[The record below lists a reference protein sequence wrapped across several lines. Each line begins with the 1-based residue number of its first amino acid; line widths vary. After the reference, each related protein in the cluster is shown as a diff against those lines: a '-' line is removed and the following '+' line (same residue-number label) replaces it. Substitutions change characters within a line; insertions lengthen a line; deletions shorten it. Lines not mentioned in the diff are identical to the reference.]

1 MGWSRKRTLQYTQEW
16 LDDDDDDDDILIY
29 FTHNEGKSVI
39 ARRFIKA
46 LKGNIDKK
54 YQIEVA

>member
-1 MGWSRKRTLQYTQEW
+1 MGWSRKRTLQYMQEW
-16 LDDDDDDDDILIY
+16 LDDDDDDDILIY

-39 ARRFIKA
+39 DRRFIKA
-46 LKGNIDKK
+46 LKWNIDKK

>member
-1 MGWSRKRTLQYTQEW
+1 MRWSRKRTLQYTQEW
-16 LDDDDDDDDILIY
+16 LDDDDDDDILIY

>member
-16 LDDDDDDDDILIY
+16 LDDDDDDILIY

>member
-1 MGWSRKRTLQYTQEW
+1 MQEW
-16 LDDDDDDDDILIY
+16 LDDDDDDDDDILIY